1 MTVRQDSN
9 EETKEVREERSVGSQ
24 WEMAL
29 LKITMKGVKGAW
41 RRDLAAIS

>member
-9 EETKEVREERSVGSQ
+9 EETKEVRDERSVGSQ
-24 WEMAL
+24 CEMAL

-41 RRDLAAIS
+41 RRHLVVIY